1 MAAGSERHLG
11 GRSHGHGHES
21 VQRTH
26 HRWDDGGDPRGLLE
40 EDVPRLGHSDSE
52 AREGQG
58 SREEDRRQTVQQGRV
73 RRFSGRRRRGAPF
86 GKGGG
91 EEAQGTERARTPT
104 SGAGGSWGSE
114 KEDREEV
121 ARS

>member
-1 MAAGSERHLG
+1 M
-11 GRSHGHGHES
+11 GRWGQPQGPSGEGCAC
-21 VQRTH
+21 
-26 HRWDDGGDPRGLLE
+26 
-40 EDVPRLGHSDSE
+40 LGHSDSE

-58 SREEDRRQTVQQGRV
+58 SREEDRRQTVQRGHV
-73 RRFSGRRRRGAPF
+73 RRFSGRCRRGVPF

-91 EEAQGTERARTPT
+91 EEAQGTERARTAT

-121 ARS
+121 A